1 MSVIAPTAAA
11 QSSAPNGYVRG
22 LIARFGFNAASL
34 SLSQITKRF
43 FRLAVLLIVA
53 RRLGPS
59 LFGTY
64 VLFLTVVEM
73 AAVFSGVGY
82 IDLLA
87 RDVAR
92 EHAWAGRLFVRL
104 TALRLCLI
112 PIATGILLTI
122 LWSLRYGSA
131 VLIDTGLLL
140 LTLVPRSL
148 NENCQGVL
156 RGNSKF
162 AALLWIESIQGA
174 VLVAAASV
182 FLVGV
187 HLGVRGVIYAEGIA
201 ASLGAI
207 VALVLTANSLRGN
220 ASLAPLPLLR
230 TAFAFNVFPLIV
242 NVYDRADVVILSKLS
257 GDFAVGIYGIPYRI
271 YTMLQIAPYALM
283 GVLLPGYSRSTW
295 NEESRARCGR
305 VLHALFTGALVAV
318 LALYFIVPS
327 ATVFILGPKFRLSEN
342 ALRILAWAVIPMFLN
357 SGLNTILLAARRE
370 KIFIRTATV
379 CTVVNVVGNLL
390 LVPRYSFV
398 AAAGITVLTECV
410 LLVQNIFFVR
420 RIIGR
425 VPIPDLLLRTSIS
438 FAVIGLTAN
447 AFRGALPLALAGILA
462 IVTFALMS
470 YVFITYPSSLRGAP
484 QERFTQ

>member
-1 MSVIAPTAAA
+1 
-11 QSSAPNGYVRG
+11 
-22 LIARFGFNAASL
+22 
-34 SLSQITKRF
+34 
-43 FRLAVLLIVA
+43 
-53 RRLGPS
+53 
-59 LFGTY
+59 
-64 VLFLTVVEM
+64 
-73 AAVFSGVGY
+73 
-82 IDLLA
+82 
-87 RDVAR
+87 
-92 EHAWAGRLFVRL
+92 
-104 TALRLCLI
+104 
-112 PIATGILLTI
+112 
-122 LWSLRYGSA
+122 
-131 VLIDTGLLL
+131 
-140 LTLVPRSL
+140 
-148 NENCQGVL
+148 
-156 RGNSKF
+156 
-162 AALLWIESIQGA
+162 
-174 VLVAAASV
+174 
-182 FLVGV
+182 
-187 HLGVRGVIYAEGIA
+187 
-201 ASLGAI
+201 
-207 VALVLTANSLRGN
+207 
-220 ASLAPLPLLR
+220 
-230 TAFAFNVFPLIV
+230 
-242 NVYDRADVVILSKLS
+242 
-257 GDFAVGIYGIPYRI
+257 
-271 YTMLQIAPYALM
+271 M

-390 LVPRYSFV
+390 LVTRYSFV